1 MAFDRVSLT
10 GLDRFIDGVT
20 QEELAMLLNAETDPA
35 LAIPTFSGAGDPVPD
50 LAVPSREEIEEALV
64 THVRGGPAPRDLIAG
79 LFAPFVD
86 PRFIDLDPGKGQK
99 RPSYALAIS
108 TYDFSMR
115 RAPTAEIAADLHGI
129 ATSLAR
135 HAVGDRAPKE
145 AFDLVLTARGPD
157 YHSTAISIKAVSIA
171 AARSAFLAAFGTQP
185 LSVSVPLPIGAD
197 ELIPHICA
205 ARQILAEGAAGAPRM
220 REKAVALIAAAED
233 IRTVATTILRRHPD
247 ISSFE
252 HLSFEIA
259 LTEGFEVVGKD
270 ERSERDSSHGEMQFL
285 ARHRDLLEV
294 LKKTAQ
300 RHKVLPSLP
309 DSFTLQ
315 LHGTSTYLDARFVD
329 TSLPQYDPNR
339 TISSLDYDDVGGLAE
354 RLENLG
360 LGGATRRAQWR
371 LSLTGG
377 RFRSSRDWRLNG
389 ETLAKAFAKA
399 AGEDS
404 VSASMKLMDLAI
416 DLFGDEDGEP
426 PRVLLHRV
434 L

>member
-10 GLDRFIDGVT
+10 GLDRFIDGMT
-20 QEELAMLLNAETDPA
+20 QEDLAIFTNAETDPA
-35 LAIPTFSGAGDPVPD
+35 LVIPAFPGVGDPDP
-50 LAVPSREEIEEALV
+50 APTVPSQEEIEEALV
-64 THVRGGPAPRDLIAG
+64 AHVCGGPAPRDLIAN

-108 TYDFSMR
+108 TYGFSMR
-115 RAPTAEIAADLHGI
+115 RAPTAVIAAELHAI
-129 ATSLAR
+129 ATSLAQY
-135 HAVGDRAPKE
+135 AVGDRAPQDAPE
-145 AFDLVLTARGPD
+145 LVLTARGPD
-157 YHSTAISIKAVSIA
+157 YHSTTISIKAGSIA
-171 AARSAFLAAFGTQP
+171 AARSAYLAAFGTQP
-185 LSVSVPLPIGAD
+185 LSVSVPLPLGAD
-197 ELIPHICA
+197 EIIPHICA
-205 ARQILAEGAAGAPRM
+205 ARQILADGAAGAPRM

-233 IRTVATTILRRHPD
+233 IRTVATAILRRHPD

-252 HLSFEIA
+252 RLSFEIA
-259 LTEGFEVVGKD
+259 LAEGFNVTGKD
-270 ERSERDSSHGEMQFL
+270 ERSERGSSHAEMQFL

-294 LKKTAQ
+294 LKRTAQ
-300 RHKVLPSLP
+300 RHKVLLGLP
-309 DSFTLQ
+309 DTFVLR

-329 TSLPQYDPNR
+329 TSAPRHDPNCS
-339 TISSLDYDDVGGLAE
+339 ISSLDYDDVGNLAE

-360 LGGATRRAQWR
+360 LGGAPRRAQWR

-389 ETLAKAFAKA
+389 ETLAQALAKA

-416 DLFGDEDGEP
+416 DLFGDEDGKP